1 MQSHTKSVPL
11 FVSSVKAHLTASD
24 RNMKRGFSF
33 SCQTSE
39 RQNEI
44 WMRRL
49 KAAGW
54 RTHLTIAARMIEHEE
69 IALFTINCL
78 VPIDINVSIW
88 RRRNC

>member
-24 RNMKRGFSF
+24 RDMKRGFSF

-44 WMRRL
+44 WMRRF
-49 KAAGW
+49 KAAWTDNASETSGTKDW
-54 RTHLTIAARMIEHEE
+54 T
-69 IALFTINCL
+69 
-78 VPIDINVSIW
+78 
-88 RRRNC
+88 